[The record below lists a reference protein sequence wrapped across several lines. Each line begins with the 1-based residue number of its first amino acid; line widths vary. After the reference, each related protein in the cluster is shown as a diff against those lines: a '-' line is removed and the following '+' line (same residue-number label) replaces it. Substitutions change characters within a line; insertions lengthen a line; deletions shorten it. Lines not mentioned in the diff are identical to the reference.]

1 MPLGDAKNSG
11 QPPRLAEFK
20 AGDRLLALLRGGSDS
35 VHLLLVDLDLAF
47 VIHLLAK
54 VADEE
59 FHSQVALLLKQLI
72 ADLSLSFLELFVRGL
87 L

>member
-1 MPLGDAKNSG
+1 MRKIAAST
-11 QPPRLAEFK
+11 RLAEFE
-20 AGDRLLALLRGGSDS
+20 AGDRLFALLRGGSDP
-35 VHLLLVDLDLAF
+35 VHLLLVKFDLAF

-72 ADLSLSFLELFVRGL
+72 ADLSLSLLEFVVRGL